1 MLVTK
6 YSFGCIAL
14 AGDTTIR
21 RYFPMEGINRL
32 TKDYRNNKR
41 RDDSSGDSSNDG
53 IDISSHSHTST
64 NSMVS
69 FLSMGGDPL
78 LDDLMDSTSLASQG
92 EEDEDNE
99 DESEEDDLLGRS
111 SESSISSKS
120 GDSIVESGESD
131 PEDSSGE
138 FAQEEDF
145 TTDREESSEF
155 QLSPVKIA
163 PTKSTSRGRGVLPI
177 ASSDSLF
184 GGVRK
189 FFQRGKAKKDKEQ
202 AQQEEPQAPDPRKE
216 IPTSRTR
223 RGGKR
228 GEQDISPNKR
238 CADRT
243 STSDSLVGASRQSP
257 SDPRRGVQRTST
269 SDSLT
274 GVDPKSHTNP
284 SHAAKTRRGGK
295 RNKDGAEDADAS
307 ENSNHLE
314 SVTREP
320 TSGVMRTSTT
330 DSLGGVDPQK
340 HNNALHTAKTRRGG
354 KKSEL
359 ITSSNKETSKSND
372 HSAPISGSREP
383 IRGVIRTST
392 SDSLGGVE
400 KINSAHARRTRRGGK
415 RNKDSASGEDE
426 ASQILDMSE
435 SLDTSQNSSQREPS
449 RGVVRTST
457 SDSLTGV
464 DPTRHTNAV
473 HAAKTRRGGRRNRKD
488 GDYPDNV
495 DGSASADSSENANN
509 AADHEEPSRGVVR
522 TSTSDSLNGVDT
534 KRAAFPRQTN
544 TTRRG
549 GRRNRMKAD
558 DEEGDCR
565 EGFDN
570 SEYAADTSEN
580 ASSEPKT
587 PTTVQSRTRRGGR
600 RNASN
605 GEESVEASCE
615 RVPRTST
622 VDSLL
627 ETFGLE
633 RKRGVQRTSTTD
645 SLTGL
650 DSKKNRP
657 GKGCVKT
664 TPTTSDESTE
674 GVELTE
680 SHQRGKSTVLKV
692 LGAFGLQRGV
702 ARTSTSDSLTGVDSK
717 KARNKEIHASRTR
730 RGGRRSRNNG
740 EDASERSETPE
751 EGADSP
757 QGKVVR
763 TNTSD
768 SWAQRLMR
776 RSLPRTLTADSLE
789 GADPNRHNN
798 RPLGTKTRRGSRR
811 PHNEEQTEFEYGQG
825 NDVNGDYFPQHDDVH
840 VIESEELSAED
851 ANCQ

>member
-1 MLVTK
+1 
-6 YSFGCIAL
+6 
-14 AGDTTIR
+14 
-21 RYFPMEGINRL
+21 
-32 TKDYRNNKR
+32 
-41 RDDSSGDSSNDG
+41 
-53 IDISSHSHTST
+53 
-64 NSMVS
+64 MVS
-69 FLSMGGDPL
+69 FLSMGGDHL

-92 EEDEDNE
+92 DEDE
-99 DESEEDDLLGRS
+99 ESEEQDLLERS

-138 FAQEEDF
+138 FAEEEDF
-145 TTDREESSEF
+145 TTDREEESSEF

-163 PTKSTSRGRGVLPI
+163 PTKTPSKGRGVLPV

-189 FFQRGKAKKDKEQ
+189 FFQRGKTRKGE
-202 AQQEEPQAPDPRKE
+202 QQEIGDETPESDSKKE
-216 IPTSRTR
+216 IPISRTR

-228 GEQDISPNKR
+228 GEQDISPSKR
-238 CADRT
+238 CVDRT

-269 SDSLT
+269 SDSLS

-284 SHAAKTRRGGK
+284 LHAAKTRRGGK
-295 RNKDGAEDADAS
+295 RNKDGAEDTDAS
-307 ENSNHLE
+307 QNANDLEN
-314 SVTREP
+314 VTREP
-320 TSGVMRTSTT
+320 TRGVIRTSTT
-330 DSLGGVDPQK
+330 DSLGGVDPKK
-340 HNNALHTAKTRRGG
+340 HNNALHAAKTRRGG
-354 KKSEL
+354 KKSEM
-359 ITSSNKETSKSND
+359 ITSSNEETSESND
-372 HSAPISGSREP
+372 HSTNSAGSREP
-383 IRGVIRTST
+383 TRGVMRTST

-400 KINSAHARRTRRGGK
+400 QNSSAHANRTRRGGK
-415 RNKDSASGEDE
+415 RNKDSTLGEGE
-426 ASQILDMSE
+426 ARESFDTSDSLDMSH
-435 SLDTSQNSSQREPS
+435 SSSQKEPP

-464 DPTRHTNAV
+464 DPRKHTNAV
-473 HAAKTRRGGRRNRKD
+473 HAAKTRRGGRRNRND
-488 GDYPDNV
+488 GDHSANV
-495 DGSASADSSENANN
+495 DASASADTSENSNN
-509 AADHEEPSRGVVR
+509 DADLEELSRGVVR

-534 KRAAFPRQTN
+534 KRAAFPRQTSK
-544 TTRRG
+544 TRRG
-549 GRRNRMKAD
+549 GRRIRVKVD
-558 DEEGDCR
+558 DEEGDCS

-570 SEYAADTSEN
+570 SEYVADTSEN

-587 PTTVQSRTRRGGR
+587 RRRGR
-600 RNASN
+600 RNSSN
-605 GEESVEASCE
+605 EEESVEASCE

-627 ETFGLE
+627 GNFGFE

-657 GKGCVKT
+657 GKGCDTT

-674 GVELTE
+674 GLELTE
-680 SHQRGKSTVLKV
+680 SQQRGKTTVDKV

-702 ARTSTSDSLTGVDSK
+702 ARTSTSDSLTGMDSRK
-717 KARNKEIHASRTR
+717 VRNKEIHASRTR
-730 RGGRRSRNNG
+730 RGGRRNRNNG
-740 EDASERSETPE
+740 EDASERSATPE
-751 EGADSP
+751 EGAVSP

-768 SWAQRLMR
+768 IWAQRLMR

-811 PHNEEQTEFEYGQG
+811 PHTEEQIEFEYEQG
-825 NDVNGDYFPQHDDVH
+825 NDENGDDILLKDDVH

-851 ANCQ
+851 KNCQ